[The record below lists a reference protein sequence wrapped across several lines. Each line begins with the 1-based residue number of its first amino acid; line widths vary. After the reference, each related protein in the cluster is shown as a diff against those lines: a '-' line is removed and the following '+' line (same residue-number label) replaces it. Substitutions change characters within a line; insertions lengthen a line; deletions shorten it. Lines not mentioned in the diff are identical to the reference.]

1 VSSAD
6 STQKEHW
13 VGLFFYTELLQT
25 FYLLRVCDYKAASK
39 HVERLDTAV
48 KSEMQRGQRIKEL
61 GTELSAV
68 ERSLAQPVLKE
79 RERAALV
86 HKQRQLKDQLRALC
100 GYDELNDVLDY
111 GDKLLL
117 APPPMHGEWLPRTAV
132 FVLVDLMVVMVSRPK
147 GIFRECG
154 KRIQSGLQIIHGM
167 FCSMLTYFKYCV

>member
-1 VSSAD
+1 M
-6 STQKEHW
+6 QKEHW
-13 VGLFFYTELLQT
+13 VGLFFYTELLHT

-39 HVERLDTAV
+39 HVDRLDTAV
-48 KSEMQRGQRIKEL
+48 KSEMQRGQRIKDL
-61 GTELSAV
+61 GTELAAV
-68 ERSLAQPVLKE
+68 ERSLAQPMLKE
-79 RERAALV
+79 RERTAMA
-86 HKQRQLKDQLRALC
+86 HKQRQLKTQLRARC
-100 GYDELNDVLDY
+100 GYDTVNDVLDY

-167 FCSMLTYFKYCV
+167 FC